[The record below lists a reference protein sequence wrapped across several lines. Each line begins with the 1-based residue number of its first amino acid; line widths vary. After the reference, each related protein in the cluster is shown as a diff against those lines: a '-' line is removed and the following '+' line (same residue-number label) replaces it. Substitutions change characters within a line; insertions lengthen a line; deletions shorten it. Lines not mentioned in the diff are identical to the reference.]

1 MGHVVTRPR
10 EPFLALDGAARIH
23 QVPDRVDNL
32 IWLLECT
39 ATGDTAIVDGPS
51 AAPAI
56 AYAEANGLTITAI
69 WNTHT
74 HGDHVGV
81 NKDWVAKGL
90 PDGFRIFGPAGAAD
104 DVPGLTD
111 PVDEGDEA
119 QVGQLTARVW
129 RTDGH
134 ILGHVCF
141 LLGDVLFCGD
151 TLFAGGC
158 GFVFTGRMD
167 QMFTS
172 LMRLAELDPETRVCC
187 AHEYTE
193 DNLRFA
199 LYLEPGNPDLQ
210 QRWEA
215 VQAIRQEGGCTVPS
229 TMGEE
234 QATNPFLR
242 PGSPELR
249 QRLAELVPDQP
260 LDSDEAVFVATRELK
275 NTGRHKGEA

>member
-1 MGHVVTRPR
+1 MGHVVTQPR

-32 IWLLECT
+32 IWLVECT
-39 ATGDTAIVDGPS
+39 ETGETAIVDGPS

-56 AYAEANGLTITAI
+56 AYAAAHGLTLKAI

-81 NKDWVAKGL
+81 NKDVVAQGV
-90 PDGFRIFGPAGAAD
+90 PEGFRIFGPAGAAD

-111 PVDEGDEA
+111 PVDEGDEVR
-119 QVGQLTARVW
+119 VGRLTARVW

-134 ILGHVCF
+134 LHGHVCF
-141 LLGDVLFCGD
+141 VMGDVLFCGD

-158 GFVFTGRMD
+158 GYVFTGRMD
-167 QMFTS
+167 WMFAS
-172 LMRLAELDPETRVCC
+172 LMRLAELDAGTRVCC

-199 LYLEPGNPDLQ
+199 LFVEPDNVALQ
-210 QRWEA
+210 ERMAAVLAVREA
-215 VQAIRQEGGCTVPS
+215 GGCTVPS

-234 QATNPFLR
+234 HATNPFLR
-242 PGSPELR
+242 PGSPELKK
-249 QRLAELVPDQP
+249 RLAELVPGQP
-260 LDSDEAVFVATRELK
+260 LETDEAVFAATRTLK
-275 NTGRHKGEA
+275 NEGRHKGEA